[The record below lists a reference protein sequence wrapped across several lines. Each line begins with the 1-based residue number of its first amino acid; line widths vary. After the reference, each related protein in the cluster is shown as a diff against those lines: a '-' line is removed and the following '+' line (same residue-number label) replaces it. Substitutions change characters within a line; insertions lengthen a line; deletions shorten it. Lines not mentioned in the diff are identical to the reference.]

1 MRVIEC
7 DECGETLQA
16 ASDEELAARLQGHMR
31 EEHGVED
38 IDAEEVVAEE
48 AYDAM
53 DS

>member
-1 MRVIEC
+1 MRVVEC

-16 ASDEELAARLQGHMR
+16 ASDQELAARLQDHMR
-31 EEHGVED
+31 EEHDVQD